1 MLTKAHPWKRGPCYR
16 SSEITPEVTNV
27 HSFRRPLS
35 FNLVILTSF
44 CCDKTLLFNGDFC
57 KWRTKAHPRKRG
69 PCYRSSEI
77 SPNVTNVHSSRR
89 PRSFNIVILT
99 SFCCDKTHFFQQRWS
114 RRDYTHPFVAG
125 TALQAVVVAQE
136 VQFASP
142 FAEDD
147 EDDGAQDHQRD
158 DDTAE
163 HDAPH

>member
-1 MLTKAHPWKRGPCYR
+1 MLLTSIHLVDHDR
-16 SSEITPEVTNV
+16 SI
-27 HSFRRPLS
+27 LS
-35 FNLVILTSF
+35 FSHHFVA
-44 CCDKTLLFNGDFC
+44 
-57 KWRTKAHPRKRG
+57 TKP
-69 PCYRSSEI
+69 I
-77 SPNVTNVHSSRR
+77 
-89 PRSFNIVILT
+89 
-99 SFCCDKTHFFQQRWS
+99 FFQQRWS

>member
-1 MLTKAHPWKRGPCYR
+1 MSFSHHFVATKPFFSTEISANGERKHTRGKGGRATVHPKSPLMLLTSIHLVDHDR
-16 SSEITPEVTNV
+16 SI
-27 HSFRRPLS
+27 LS
-35 FNLVILTSF
+35 FSHHFVA
-44 CCDKTLLFNGDFC
+44 
-57 KWRTKAHPRKRG
+57 TKP
-69 PCYRSSEI
+69 I
-77 SPNVTNVHSSRR
+77 
-89 PRSFNIVILT
+89 
-99 SFCCDKTHFFQQRWS
+99 FFQQRWS